1 MDRRTFLAAFGGSL
15 AAALMQLEHAAVAGR
30 SEGQRRS
37 ALRLLGHAHQEAGES
52 AFDRLDLG
60 AAADH
65 LRQAH
70 EIGAELGDADM
81 IANALIELGDLARWR
96 RRSAMPQPPARSRSC
111 GAASPWREPTP
122 SWAPGPPSSEPS
134 ATPSGWPRP
143 WRRSTTATAI
153 TAPGVCAWSGAR
165 ASRSSAVR
173 RPRWPSTS
181 RSLRPR
187 SAASASSAASGTCP
201 G

>member
-81 IANALIELGDLARWR
+81 IANALRNCAVGGVTALWEPDGAD
-96 RRSAMPQPPARSRSC
+96 PPV
-111 GAASPWREPTP
+111 WMV
-122 SWAPGPPSSEPS
+122 SWDRIVEALPPL
-134 ATPSGWPRP
+134 GWPDA
-143 WRRSTTATAI
+143 RREE
-153 TAPGVCAWSGAR
+153 
-165 ASRSSAVR
+165 
-173 RPRWPSTS
+173 
-181 RSLRPR
+181 L
-187 SAASASSAASGTCP
+187 
-201 G
+201 